1 MTDQG
6 ITMNRYAISGIL
18 RDAEQGKSVAVFAH
32 SRVSLREAF
41 GVMAQHCDAARI
53 VRSNGHERI
62 DLPNGGR
69 ITFHCAA
76 AGGGRGL
83 SVDVAYV
90 DEWNA
95 MSEKARADVAVSACR
110 GELIRA

>member
-1 MTDQG
+1 
-6 ITMNRYAISGIL
+6 MNRYAISGIL

-32 SRVSLREAF
+32 SRASLREAF
-41 GVMAQHCDAARI
+41 GVMAQHCDDAARI
-53 VRSNGHERI
+53 VRSNGRERI

-95 MSEKARADVAVSACR
+95 MSETARAEVAASACR